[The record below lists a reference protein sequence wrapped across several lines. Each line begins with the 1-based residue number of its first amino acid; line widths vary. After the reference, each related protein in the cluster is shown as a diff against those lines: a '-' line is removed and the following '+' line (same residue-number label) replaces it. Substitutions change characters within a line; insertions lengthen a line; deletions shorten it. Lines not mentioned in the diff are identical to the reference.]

1 MGSIVQG
8 IQFSFIRCKSS
19 GELLHSIVPIVNN
32 ILYIVYMPESKRRE
46 MLGRNPEGFYK
57 RINM

>member
-8 IQFSFIRCKSS
+8 IQFSFIGCKSS

-32 ILYIVYMPESKRRE
+32 ILYIVYMPESKRKKE
-46 MLGRNPEGFYK
+46 KCEEEILKVFTKG
-57 RINM
+57 